1 MRFFLWSYYY
11 ALRQFGSN
19 WRHAQLL
26 ICPINCKFGARISRL
41 LSGVQNVQALFVIA
55 EQRSLDMVC
64 ASWGIFQRKMRITNC
79 WSAQLESSHR
89 RWQCNCAM
97 LIDDSEVAQIHSCW
111 VPLLC
116 VNSVYCSWVD
126 LPMRWRSPGAG
137 YRWPFSAI
145 TLLLLL
151 LQCCAGIVWKK
162 VLLVLLCYSFLCY
175 ILGYYAF
182 AMPSFFGHLLC

>member
-1 MRFFLWSYYY
+1 MIFFLWSYYY
-11 ALRQFGSN
+11 ALWQFGSN

-26 ICPINCKFGARISRL
+26 ICRSINCKFGARISRL

-64 ASWGIFQRKMRITNC
+64 ASWGIFQRKMRST
-79 WSAQLESSHR
+79 
-89 RWQCNCAM
+89 M
-97 LIDDSEVAQIHSCW
+97 LICSVGELSSAMTVQLCDAHWWQLGCTNSQ
-111 VPLLC
+111 LLSSTAVC
-116 VNSVYCSWVD
+116 KLCIACSSWVD

-145 TLLLLL
+145 TVLLLL
-151 LQCCAGIVWKK
+151 LQCCAGKK
-162 VLLVLLCYSFLCY
+162 VLLVLCYSFLCY
-175 ILGYYAF
+175 FLGYYAF